1 MRNTKTTNRRQFL
14 ASTMATIGLPALES
28 FAGNMKP
35 TEKPKTFVAVG
46 SFFGWYRKEFY
57 PKEVGKNYTIPKI
70 IAPIADHRDDFTIF
84 SGLDHRA
91 KNGHVGWVNFL
102 CGKNLG
108 DYSLDQ
114 KIADQIGQKSRF
126 PSLQLAVGGVE
137 NEGGSIGGKT
147 SFTKQKIP
155 LPMMRRPSVLYS
167 QLFVSASDKKRAEY
181 ILRSGKSSLDYVLD
195 DAKHLQRNVSE
206 ADRNKLEEYF
216 YSIRSVEK
224 RLNQKIASVDDV
236 IAQTDYRLPDSG
248 SDPISSSMMMK
259 AAPLMYDLMALAIQT
274 EAAPVM
280 SLMLNG
286 LGAVFTINGVALKV
300 GYHSLSHHGNKPEMI
315 RDLLKIECELMKHFN
330 NFLTDLKE
338 KKDAQGNPLLDS
350 TVVLLGTGMGDASR
364 HANDNLPALIAGGGF
379 DHGSHLSLDPNEY
392 LLGDLYIT
400 LMNKM
405 GVKANS
411 FSNASRSLN
420 EVFV

>member
-1 MRNTKTTNRRQFL
+1 MKNINNTNRRQFL
-14 ASTMATIGLPALES
+14 ASTMATIGLPVLES
-28 FAGNMKP
+28 FAGNIKP
-35 TEKPKTFVAVG
+35 TAKPKTFVAIG

-57 PKEVGKNYTIPKI
+57 PKEVGKNYTIPNI
-70 IAPIADHRDDFTIF
+70 IMPIAKHRDDFTIF

-91 KNGHVGWVNFL
+91 KNGHDGWVNFL

-114 KIADQIGQKSRF
+114 KIADAIGQKSRF

-137 NEGGSIGGKT
+137 NGGGSIAGKT

-167 QLFVSASDKKRAEY
+167 QLFVSESDKKRAEY
-181 ILRSGKSSLDYVLD
+181 ILRSGKSSLDYVLE
-195 DAKHLQRNVSE
+195 DAKHLQNNVSK
-206 ADRNKLEEYF
+206 ADHDKLEEYF
-216 YSIRSVEK
+216 HSVRSVEK

-248 SDPISSSMMMK
+248 SDPISSSMMME
-259 AAPLMYDLMALAIQT
+259 AAPLMYDLMALAVET

-286 LGAVFTINGVALKV
+286 LGAVFTIDGVPLKV

-330 NFLTDLKE
+330 HFLTDLKE

-364 HANDNLPALIAGGGF
+364 HANNNLPALVAGGGF
-379 DHGSHLSLDPNEY
+379 DHGSHVALDPNEY

>member
-1 MRNTKTTNRRQFL
+1 
-14 ASTMATIGLPALES
+14 MATIGLPALQAFGADE
-28 FAGNMKP
+28 KP
-35 TEKPKTFVAVG
+35 TTKPKTFVAVG
-46 SFFGWYRKEFY
+46 TFFGWYRQEFY
-57 PKEVGKNYTIPKI
+57 PKETGKNYTIPQI
-70 IAPIADHRDDFTIF
+70 IAPIADHRNDFTIF

-114 KIADQIGQKSRF
+114 RIADEIGQNSRF

-137 NEGGSIGGKT
+137 SEGGGIGGRT

-167 QLFVSASDKKRAEY
+167 QLFVSESDKERAEY

-195 DAKHLQRNVSE
+195 DAKHLQSKVSKD
-206 ADRNKLEEYF
+206 DRVKLDEYF
-216 YSIRSVEK
+216 YSLRSVEQ
-224 RLNQKIASVDDV
+224 RLTQKIASVDDV
-236 IAQTDYRLPDSG
+236 IAQTDYRLPDTG
-248 SDPISSSMMMK
+248 SDPISSSMMME
-259 AAPLMYDLMALAIQT
+259 ATPLMYDLMALAIQT

-286 LGAVFTINGVALKV
+286 LGAIFTINGETLKV

-315 RDLLKIECELMKHFN
+315 RDLLKIECELMKYFN
-330 NFLTDLKE
+330 DFLTQLKE
-338 KKDAQGNPLLDS
+338 KKDAQGKPLLDS

-364 HANDNLPALIAGGGF
+364 HANQNLPALVAGGGF
-379 DHGSHLSLDPNEY
+379 DHGSHLALDRNDY

-400 LMNKM
+400 LMKKM

>member
-1 MRNTKTTNRRQFL
+1 MKTTNRRRIL
-14 ASTMATIGLPALES
+14 VSTMATIGLPSLES
-28 FAGNMKP
+28 FAENQKSIA
-35 TEKPKTFVAVG
+35 KPKTFVAVG

-57 PKEVGKNYTIPKI
+57 PKEIGKNYTIPKI
-70 IAPIADHRDDFTIF
+70 IAPIADHRNDFTIF

-114 KIADQIGQKSRF
+114 RIADKIGQKSRF

-137 NEGGSIGGKT
+137 NEGGSIGGRT
-147 SFTKQKIP
+147 SFTQQKIP

-167 QLFVSASDKKRAEY
+167 QLFVSESDKKRAEY

-195 DAKHLQRNVSE
+195 DAKYLQRNVSQ
-206 ADRNKLEEYF
+206 ADRNKLDEYF
-216 YSIRSVEK
+216 HSLRSVEK
-224 RLNQKIASVDDV
+224 RLNQKIESVNDV
-236 IAQTDYRLPDSG
+236 IAQTDYRLPDSD
-248 SDPISSSMMMK
+248 SDPISSSMMME

-286 LGAVFTINGVALKV
+286 LGAVFTIDGEALKV

-330 NFLTDLKE
+330 DFLTQLKE
-338 KKDAQGNPLLDS
+338 KKDAQGKPLLDS

-364 HANDNLPALIAGGGF
+364 HANDNLPALVAGGGF
-379 DHGSHLSLDPNEY
+379 DHGSHVSLDPNEY

>member
-1 MRNTKTTNRRQFL
+1 
-14 ASTMATIGLPALES
+14 MATIGLPALES
-28 FAGNMKP
+28 FAEDKKP
-35 TEKPKTFVAVG
+35 VSKPKTFVAVG
-46 SFFGWYRKEFY
+46 NFFGWYRKEFY
-57 PKEVGKNYTIPKI
+57 PKETGKNYTIPKI

-114 KIADQIGQKSRF
+114 RIADQIGQKSRF

-137 NEGGSIGGKT
+137 NEGGSIGGRT
-147 SFTKQKIP
+147 SFTRQKIP
-155 LPMMRRPSVLYS
+155 LPMMRRPSVLYR
-167 QLFVSASDKKRAEY
+167 QLFVSESDKERAEY
-181 ILRSGKSSLDYVLD
+181 ILRSGRSSLDYVLD
-195 DAKHLQRNVSE
+195 DAKHLQSNVSK
-206 ADRNKLEEYF
+206 ADRVKLDEYF
-216 YSIRSVEK
+216 HSLRSVEQ
-224 RLNQKIASVDDV
+224 RLAQKIASVNDV

-248 SDPISSSMMMK
+248 SDPISSSMMME

-280 SLMLNG
+280 TLMLNG
-286 LGAVFTINGVALKV
+286 LGAVFTIDGETLKV

-315 RDLLKIECELMKHFN
+315 RDLLKIECELMKYFN
-330 NFLTDLKE
+330 DFLTQLKE
-338 KKDAQGNPLLDS
+338 KKDAQGKPLLDS

-364 HANDNLPALIAGGGF
+364 HANQNLPALVAGGGF
-379 DHGSHLSLDPNEY
+379 DHGRHVALDRNDY
-392 LLGDLYIT
+392 RLGDLYIT

-405 GVKANS
+405 GVKATS

>member
-1 MRNTKTTNRRQFL
+1 
-14 ASTMATIGLPALES
+14 
-28 FAGNMKP
+28 
-35 TEKPKTFVAVG
+35 
-46 SFFGWYRKEFY
+46 
-57 PKEVGKNYTIPKI
+57 
-70 IAPIADHRDDFTIF
+70 
-84 SGLDHRA
+84 
-91 KNGHVGWVNFL
+91 
-102 CGKNLG
+102 
-108 DYSLDQ
+108 
-114 KIADQIGQKSRF
+114 
-126 PSLQLAVGGVE
+126 
-137 NEGGSIGGKT
+137 
-147 SFTKQKIP
+147 
-155 LPMMRRPSVLYS
+155 MMRRPSVLYS
-167 QLFVSASDKKRAEY
+167 QLFVSESDKERAEY

-195 DAKHLQRNVSE
+195 DAKHLQRNVSK
-206 ADRNKLEEYF
+206 ADRIKLDEYF
-216 YSIRSVEK
+216 HSIRSVEK
-224 RLNQKIASVDDV
+224 RLNQKIASVHDA

-248 SDPISSSMMMK
+248 SDPISSSMMME

-274 EAAPVM
+274 ESAPVM

-286 LGAVFTINGVALKV
+286 LGAVFTIDDVPLKV

-330 NFLTDLKE
+330 HFLTDLKE

-364 HANDNLPALIAGGGF
+364 HANDNLPTLVAGGGF
-379 DHGSHLSLDPNEY
+379 DHGSHVSLDPNEY

-420 EVFV
+420 EIFV

>member
-1 MRNTKTTNRRQFL
+1 MRNTKTTTRRQFL
-14 ASTMATIGLPALES
+14 ASTVATIGLPALES
-28 FAGNMKP
+28 FAADEKP
-35 TEKPKTFVAVG
+35 ATKPKTFVAVG

-57 PKEVGKNYTIPKI
+57 PKETGKNYTIPKI
-70 IAPIADHRDDFTIF
+70 IAPIADHRNDFTIF

-91 KNGHVGWVNFL
+91 KNGHFSWVNFL

-114 KIADQIGQKSRF
+114 RIADTIGQKSRF
-126 PSLQLAVGGVE
+126 PSLQLAVGGLE
-137 NEGGSIGGKT
+137 DQGGKT

-167 QLFVSASDKKRAEY
+167 QLFVSESDKKRAEY

-195 DAKHLQRNVSE
+195 DAKHLQKNVSK
-206 ADRNKLEEYF
+206 ADRIKLEEYF
-216 YSIRSVEK
+216 HSLRSVEK
-224 RLNQKIASVDDV
+224 RLNQKIASVNDV
-236 IAQTDYRLPDSG
+236 IAQTDYTLPDTG
-248 SDPISSSMMMK
+248 SDPISSSMMME
-259 AAPLMYDLMALAIQT
+259 AAPLMYDLMALAVQT
-274 EAAPVM
+274 EDAPVM
-280 SLMLNG
+280 TLMLNG
-286 LGAVFTINGVALKV
+286 LGAIFTIDGEALKV

-330 NFLTDLKE
+330 NFLTQLKE
-338 KKDAQGNPLLDS
+338 KKDAQGRPLLDS

-364 HANDNLPALIAGGGF
+364 HANDNLPALVAGGGF
-379 DHGSHLSLDPNEY
+379 DHGSHLALDRDDY

-405 GVKANS
+405 GVKANN

>member
-1 MRNTKTTNRRQFL
+1 
-14 ASTMATIGLPALES
+14 
-28 FAGNMKP
+28 
-35 TEKPKTFVAVG
+35 
-46 SFFGWYRKEFY
+46 
-57 PKEVGKNYTIPKI
+57 
-70 IAPIADHRDDFTIF
+70 
-84 SGLDHRA
+84 
-91 KNGHVGWVNFL
+91 
-102 CGKNLG
+102 
-108 DYSLDQ
+108 
-114 KIADQIGQKSRF
+114 
-126 PSLQLAVGGVE
+126 VE
-137 NEGGSIGGKT
+137 NEGGSIGGRT

-155 LPMMRRPSVLYS
+155 LPMMRRPSVLYR
-167 QLFVSASDKKRAEY
+167 QLFVSKSDKKRAEY

-195 DAKHLQRNVSE
+195 DAKHLQRNVSQ
-206 ADRNKLEEYF
+206 ADRNKLDEYF
-216 YSIRSVEK
+216 HSLRSVEK
-224 RLNQKIASVDDV
+224 RLNQKIESVNDV
-236 IAQTDYRLPDSG
+236 IAQTDYRLPDSD
-248 SDPISSSMMMK
+248 SDPISSSMMME

-286 LGAVFTINGVALKV
+286 LGAVFTIDGKALKV

-364 HANDNLPALIAGGGF
+364 HANDNLPALVAGGGF
-379 DHGSHLSLDPNEY
+379 DHGSHLSLDRDDY

>member
-1 MRNTKTTNRRQFL
+1 M
-14 ASTMATIGLPALES
+14 
-28 FAGNMKP
+28 
-35 TEKPKTFVAVG
+35 
-46 SFFGWYRKEFY
+46 
-57 PKEVGKNYTIPKI
+57 
-70 IAPIADHRDDFTIF
+70 
-84 SGLDHRA
+84 
-91 KNGHVGWVNFL
+91 KNGH
-102 CGKNLG
+102 LG
-108 DYSLDQ
+108 
-114 KIADQIGQKSRF
+114 F
-126 PSLQLAVGGVE
+126 PSLQLAIGGVE
-137 NEGGSIGGKT
+137 NEGGSIGGRT
-147 SFTKQKIP
+147 SFTRQKIP
-155 LPMMRRPSVLYS
+155 LPMMRRPSVLYR
-167 QLFVSASDKKRAEY
+167 QLFVSESDKQRAEY

-195 DAKHLQRNVSE
+195 DAKHLQRNVSK

-216 YSIRSVEK
+216 HSLRSVEQ
-224 RLNQKIASVDDV
+224 RLNQKIASVNDV

-248 SDPISSSMMMK
+248 SDPISSSMMME

-286 LGAVFTINGVALKV
+286 LGAVFTIDGEALKV

-330 NFLTDLKE
+330 DFLTQLKE
-338 KKDAQGNPLLDS
+338 KKDAQGKPLLDS

-364 HANDNLPALIAGGGF
+364 HANDNLPALVAGGGF
-379 DHGSHLSLDPNEY
+379 DHGSHVALDPNEY